1 MDEWQIPDSQ
11 TPTEVEQMRIVAIYA
26 LMSSLFYSIYNKNS
40 ILFSNI
46 PTDILFWYIILF
58 YL

>member
-26 LMSSLFYSIYNKNS
+26 LMTSLFYSIYIKFYS
-40 ILFSNI
+40 I
-46 PTDILFWYIILF
+46 
-58 YL
+58 